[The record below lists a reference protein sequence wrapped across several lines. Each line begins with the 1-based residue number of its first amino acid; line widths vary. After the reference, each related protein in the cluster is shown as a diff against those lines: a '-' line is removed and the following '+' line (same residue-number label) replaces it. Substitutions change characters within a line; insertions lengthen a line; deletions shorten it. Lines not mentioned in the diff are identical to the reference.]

1 MLSIA
6 TQRDSEVFD
15 LPLTSQSAE
24 HNQETPSMGYERRYE
39 MIEGRQGDKLAETCA
54 LVSIIFLFF

>member
-15 LPLTSQSAE
+15 LSLTSQSAE
-24 HNQETPSMGYERRYE
+24 HNQELSPMGYERHYE
-39 MIEGRQGDKLAETCA
+39 IIEGRQGDTLARTSA
-54 LVSIIFLFF
+54 LVSIILLF